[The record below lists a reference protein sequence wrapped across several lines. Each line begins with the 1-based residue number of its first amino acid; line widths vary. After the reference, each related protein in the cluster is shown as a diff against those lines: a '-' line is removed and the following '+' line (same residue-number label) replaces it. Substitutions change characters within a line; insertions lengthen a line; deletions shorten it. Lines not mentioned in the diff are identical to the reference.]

1 MLCFALDDIVL
12 LDSITATSDNLRES
26 VGRQMTPMAP
36 IRIYYLSGPLPKN
49 ESTKL
54 QWYCLFRFDTI
65 KSQAERLINN
75 WLDGYEKLSLTL
87 DLYFWTQM
95 KDSQFLE
102 VKFLTLVQGLEVCH
116 RRTSNETQMD
126 NTEFEDLVASLLA
139 ECPDDKRKWLQEK
152 FRYGNELSLRKR
164 IKAIIEPFK
173 EIVGDKKQ
181 RNVLIHQIVIMR
193 NFLTHGDKSLE
204 AESAKVDLS
213 SLYLT
218 VELIFQLYLLR
229 AMGLNREEFDA
240 VVENSIVLTPK
251 RKLTLGSAD

>member
-1 MLCFALDDIVL
+1 
-12 LDSITATSDNLRES
+12 
-26 VGRQMTPMAP
+26 
-36 IRIYYLSGPLPKN
+36 
-49 ESTKL
+49 
-54 QWYCLFRFDTI
+54 
-65 KSQAERLINN
+65 
-75 WLDGYEKLSLTL
+75 
-87 DLYFWTQM
+87 M
-95 KDSQFLE
+95 KDPQYLE

-251 RKLTLGSAD
+251 R